1 MFFWQKPVWTLWT
14 LRNIFEHSWI
24 LPLRK
29 MYFFVEITS
38 WKCVSWKY
46 ICILKIHKIHHPS
59 SFSLSTPD
67 RDGDKDDATLS
78 TSVTQYC
85 TSNSLKKNQHQMPKS
100 LPFHLNPNIIC
111 LTHVNL
117 DKNPFWN
124 LTSFLPQ
131 TKSILPQREKKMFFS
146 IPI

>member
-67 RDGDKDDATLS
+67 YDGDKNDAILS

-85 TSNSLKKNQHQMPKS
+85 PSNSLKKT
-100 LPFHLNPNIIC
+100 NIRCRKAFLC
-111 LTHVNL
+111 LIHVNF

-131 TKSILPQREKKMFFS
+131 TKVFCPKEKRKCFFQFQFKF
-146 IPI
+146 